1 MVTAFSMV
9 FIRDLIAI
17 VMLFGI
23 YSLLSAGFFV
33 DLNAVDVALTEA
45 AVGAGITTVLMLGTL
60 ALTSREE
67 QRSSHGALLPLLV
80 VTITGAALVYGT
92 LDMPYFADPAA
103 PVHMHVAPRYIEQ
116 SSTEIGIPNI
126 VTSVLASYRG
136 YDTFGE
142 IIVIFTAGLGVL
154 TLIGSFA
161 GSSASGKEVSGM
173 EHHLVLRVIAQALIP
188 LILVFALY
196 IQFHGD
202 YSPGG
207 GFQAGVI
214 FAAAFILYGII
225 FGIGRVNQLVRP
237 VILQILMAT
246 GVLLYG
252 GTGVASLL
260 LGGNYL
266 EYNVLHHDP
275 IHGQHL
281 GIILVELGVGITVAA
296 VMLSVFLDFT
306 GRNSRRSEEGQ

>member
-1 MVTAFSMV
+1 
-9 FIRDLIAI
+9 
-17 VMLFGI
+17 MLFGI

-33 DLNAVDVALTEA
+33 NLDAVDVALTEA

-60 ALTSREE
+60 ALTGREE

-80 VTITGAALVYGT
+80 VTVTGAALVYGT
-92 LDMPYFADPAA
+92 LDMPHFADPSA

-116 SSTEIGIPNI
+116 SYAEIGVPNI

-136 YDTFGE
+136 FDTLGE
-142 IIVIFTAGLGVL
+142 TAVIFTAGLGVL
-154 TLIGSFA
+154 TLIGSFV
-161 GSSASGKEVSGM
+161 GSPSTRKQVAAM
-173 EHHLVLRVIAQALIP
+173 EHHLVLRVIAKSLIP
-188 LILVFALY
+188 LILLFALY

-202 YSPGG
+202 YGPGG

-225 FGIGRVNQLVRP
+225 FGIDRVHQLVRP
-237 VILQILMAT
+237 GILQVLMAS
-246 GVLLYG
+246 GVLIYG
-252 GTGVASLL
+252 GTGVACMF

-266 EYNVLHHDP
+266 DYNVLRHDP
-275 IHGQHL
+275 VHGQHL
-281 GIILVELGVGITVAA
+281 GILLVELGVGITVSA

-306 GRNSRRSEEGQ
+306 GRNSLRSEEGR